1 MEGKQKGSSMN
12 YIFRRRKSTCFDSL
26 FSHLFKPRGRGTIPQ
41 TGFHSIL
48 GRQQAGSP
56 EALLSQTGLQKG
68 FDCVGIPLLDSKR
81 LLDNAVFIHQFDD
94 GIRTT
99 HVPDAETRKLVWLVT
114 LGKRCTTENQKTMR
128 TRQNSYWLHKT
139 SKNLQ

>member
-1 MEGKQKGSSMN
+1 VEGKQKGSSMN
-12 YIFRRRKSTCFDSL
+12 YIFRRRKSTRFDS
-26 FSHLFKPRGRGTIPQ
+26 FFPHLFKPRGRGTIPQ
-41 TGFHSIL
+41 TKFHSIL
-48 GRQQAGSP
+48 GRQQA
-56 EALLSQTGLQKG
+56 ALLSETGLQKG

-99 HVPDAETRKLVWLVT
+99 HVPDAKTRKLVWLVT

-128 TRQNSYWLHKT
+128 TRQKNSYWLHKA